1 MSARRRRAALAAAV
15 LAAGVAVGPAASA
28 QSLFRDG
35 AAGAHLFSDHRARA
49 VNDIVTIV
57 ITEQSSSARSANTEV
72 NKESSRSAGVTRFPT
87 IFDPVARRLVR
98 PLTGPVVGFESPSRA
113 LRDRLRL
120 EMEGSASH
128 EGGGTIER
136 SDRVTGRITARVVK
150 VLDNGNLL
158 IEGRRA
164 VLVNGETQVIT
175 LSGVIRPQDV
185 TATNTVASDQ
195 ISDAEIQMTGRGI
208 LADAQR
214 PGLLYR
220 LLDWLR
226 LF

>member
-1 MSARRRRAALAAAV
+1 MTAWVVTLAGLLVVAGAAD
-15 LAAGVAVGPAASA
+15 A
-28 QSLFRDG
+28 QSLWRDG
-35 AAGAHLFSDHRARA
+35 ARAASLYTDHRART

-57 ITEQSSSARSANTEV
+57 IVEQSSSTRSANTQVSKETSRTASV
-72 NKESSRSAGVTRFPT
+72 NQFPT
-87 IFDPVARRLVR
+87 IFDPVARRFVR
-98 PLTGPVVGFESPSRA
+98 PLTGPVIGYQDPSRA
-113 LRDRLRL
+113 LRDRLTL
-120 EMEGSASH
+120 DLEGSASH
-128 EGGGTIER
+128 EGGGSIER
-136 SDRVTGRITARVVK
+136 SDRVSGRITARVAK

-175 LSGVIRPQDV
+175 LSGVVRPQDV
-185 TATNTVASDQ
+185 SASNTVNSDQ
-195 ISDAEIQMTGRGI
+195 IADAEIQMTGRGV